1 MKFQIHRFEET
12 DSTSAALK
20 RSCSEL
26 PPGTVFVAGMQRNAY
41 GRNGRSFFCSPGSG
55 LYFSILLP
63 ASLPLELTAAAAV
76 MLRRAI
82 RRVSGVQTDIKWLN
96 DLCIQGRKAA
106 GILCEVCHDAQ
117 NRPRMVLGIGVN
129 VHDPGFEGALRSTAC
144 WLDEF
149 APGPV
154 SREALLQAFLEE
166 LGIYLA
172 GPQSCDWIDEYRHA
186 LLWKNRKV
194 KLVQGHTVKDCVLV
208 DADSHGN
215 LIVSRNRNLEV
226 VSSGEIHLLLAE

>member
-1 MKFQIHRFEET
+1 M
-12 DSTSAALK
+12 
-20 RSCSEL
+20 
-26 PPGTVFVAGMQRNAY
+26 
-41 GRNGRSFFCSPGSG
+41 
-55 LYFSILLP
+55 
-63 ASLPLELTAAAAV
+63 
-76 MLRRAI
+76 
-82 RRVSGVQTDIKWLN
+82 
-96 DLCIQGRKAA
+96 
-106 GILCEVCHDAQ
+106 
-117 NRPRMVLGIGVN
+117 
-129 VHDPGFEGALRSTAC
+129 HDPGFEGALHSTAC

-149 APGPV
+149 AAGPV